1 MYGQDPYLR
10 GCQALKL
17 HLIKQQPIRDPDH
30 DEPLCKSK
38 WRRALKGLS
47 LRGIL
52 YGELPTDPGPG
63 HEIYRTVQ
71 QIVKVRFYEA
81 N

>member
-1 MYGQDPYLR
+1 MTSPFAKVSGEGHSR
-10 GCQALKL
+10 GCS
-17 HLIKQQPIRDPDH
+17 I
-30 DEPLCKSK
+30 
-38 WRRALKGLS
+38 
-47 LRGIL
+47 RGIL

-63 HEIYRTVQ
+63 HEIYRPVQ